1 MDNSPHIL
9 IVDDDEYT
17 RDSIDF
23 ILQSARFLVSSARN
37 LGEAPKKIQLAES
50 QGCPVQLVIID
61 LQMPVSGG
69 LALLEELQHFRSY
82 YALIAISAYGDTEL
96 RTGLRERGCAGY
108 LDKPFNDQQLIQ
120 AVTRGLK
127 KKNHSSHVHL
137 V

>member
-23 ILQSARFLVSSARN
+23 ILQSARFRVSSARN
-37 LGEAPKKIQLAES
+37 LGEALKKIQLAES

-61 LQMPVSGG
+61 LQMPVSSG

-96 RTGLRERGCAGY
+96 RERGCAGY
-108 LDKPFNDQQLIQ
+108 LDKPFDDQQLIQ